1 MRYSER
7 KLFSLIWV
15 KHDSKKTGF
24 TSVKFALQKLKLKD
38 MEYKVTVTS
47 NEGKRRTLNENSGY
61 GMIPISRGNFWEL
74 LADLDKGKIKS
85 FSVSLKK

>member
-7 KLFSLIWV
+7 KLSSLKWV
-15 KHDSKKTGF
+15 RHDSRNTGF

-61 GMIPISRGNFWEL
+61 GMIPISRGDFWEL

>member
-1 MRYSER
+1 
-7 KLFSLIWV
+7 
-15 KHDSKKTGF
+15 
-24 TSVKFALQKLKLKD
+24 

-61 GMIPISRGNFWEL
+61 GMIPISRGDFWEL
-74 LADLDKGKIKS
+74 LADLDKGKIRS

>member
-1 MRYSER
+1 
-7 KLFSLIWV
+7 
-15 KHDSKKTGF
+15 
-24 TSVKFALQKLKLKD
+24 

-47 NEGKRRTLNENSGY
+47 NDKRRKVLNENSEY